1 MKTIGILAA
10 SVAAALAAATATA
23 CGNGSSPN
31 DAGDDAPVGCGG
43 CGCGDAAPQTQT
55 IGVPFT
61 PCSDA
66 GDAGDA
72 GELDASGGGDGGDA
86 GSVCYDSCQ
95 AACQAALSGSLCA
108 GTSEDAG
115 ATIAECQIT
124 ALCTGRKLEGLA
136 VPTAGSSLGARLA
149 RMAWLEA
156 ASVRSFEQL
165 ARELR
170 HHGAPAALVRRAE
183 NAARDEARHAR
194 IMARLAKRHGARVP
208 AVRVARPRV
217 RDLESIAR
225 ENAVEA
231 CVGETFG
238 AAQAM
243 LWARRD
249 DDAGRAMRSIAPD
262 ELEHAA
268 LGWDVAAWAEARL
281 STDARARVHAARTAA
296 ARKLLQDTRTS
307 PADRAL
313 AESMNASL
321 WAA

>member
-1 MKTIGILAA
+1 MKTLGILAA
-10 SVAAALAAATATA
+10 SVAAALSASMATA
-23 CGNGSSPN
+23 CGSGSTPN

-72 GELDASGGGDGGDA
+72 GELDASGGDA

-156 ASVRSFEQL
+156 ASVRAFEQL

-183 NAARDEARHAR
+183 KAARDEARHAR
-194 IMARLAKRHGARVP
+194 IMARLAKRNGARVP
-208 AVRVARPRV
+208 AAPVARPCV

-238 AAQAM
+238 AAQAA

-249 DDAGRAMRSIAPD
+249 DALGRAMRSIAPD

-281 STDARARVHAARTAA
+281 STDARARVHAARAAA
-296 ARKLLQDTRTS
+296 ARELLQSTRTS
-307 PADRAL
+307 PVDRAL